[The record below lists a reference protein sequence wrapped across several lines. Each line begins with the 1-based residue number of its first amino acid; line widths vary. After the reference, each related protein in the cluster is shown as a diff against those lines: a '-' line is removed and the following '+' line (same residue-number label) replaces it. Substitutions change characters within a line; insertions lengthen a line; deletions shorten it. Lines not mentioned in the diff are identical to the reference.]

1 VAMSTRPASRRL
13 STDRS
18 VTCVPLRRAGAP
30 LILMMGRVTRF
41 AIAGR
46 VHEAAPLAL
55 EPCDASKE
63 DSRGVMLASTAHSG
77 RGVPHI
83 RDRI

>member
-1 VAMSTRPASRRL
+1 
-13 STDRS
+13 
-18 VTCVPLRRAGAP
+18 
-30 LILMMGRVTRF
+30 MMGRVTRF